1 MTIPMKGLHAPLRGN
16 PVNPV
21 NPVKKEEHH
30 WEMWNIMFA
39 WPNLTNPHPWNDVR
53 GKRRLT
59 QKQVDEI
66 RERDVKENRNRLK

>member
-1 MTIPMKGLHAPLRGN
+1 
-16 PVNPV
+16 
-21 NPVKKEEHH
+21 
-30 WEMWNIMFA
+30 MWNLVFA